1 MKPGLAKLLFGASV
15 AASALA
21 GARFTP
27 AHGTPIGEWYDGLA
41 KPPFQPPGAAFG
53 PVWTALYAAMAVSGY
68 RVWRSSSDPQSRK
81 RALQLWAAQLA
92 ANAVWTPIFFGA
104 RRPALA
110 LADLAALLALLA
122 AYTSQAAKS
131 DRPAAGLFAPYI
143 AWVLFAGV
151 LNFEIVRLNPE
162 M

>member
-1 MKPGLAKLLFGASV
+1 MD
-15 AASALA
+15 SALRGDGSVGLPGVA
-21 GARFTP
+21 IVIGSAVAEAR
-27 AHGTPIGEWYDGLA
+27 
-41 KPPFQPPGAAFG
+41 AAVVG
-53 PVWTALYAAMAVSGY
+53 
-68 RVWRSSSDPQSRK
+68 
-81 RALQLWAAQLA
+81 AQLA